1 MGTQSRL
8 FGTDGIRGCAN
19 AEPLT
24 PELALAFGRAV
35 AAKFGQRGKR
45 ILIGRDTRISGPMI
59 ESAVAAGIA
68 AMGIDVGLL
77 GILPTPAIAYLTRQ
91 MGESAGIV
99 ISASHNPY
107 EDNGLKIFNAKGLK
121 CDDALELELE
131 KLILGDELRGKG
143 VTGGKIG
150 RVEALVHP
158 VARYTGLMLGRYTL
172 GEPGRVDLR
181 GVKIVVDAG
190 NGAAFE
196 TTPRVLRGLGAEVIP
211 LNVQPNGVNINAGCG
226 STHPE
231 ATQKAVRETGAQIGL
246 AHDGDADRLICCDER
261 GELLDGDEMLAVLGL
276 SLLKRGKLA
285 KNTLVATVM
294 SNLGLD
300 EAFAAAGGKVLRAG
314 VGDRYVLEV
323 MLKEDLNL
331 GGEQS
336 GHVILKD
343 INSTGDGLATALELL
358 RIMTE
363 TGEPLSKLRLGMRK
377 YPQLLV
383 NLKVREKIPL
393 EQLPEVTDAVKQVE
407 KELGEKGR
415 VLLRYSGTEP
425 KIRLL
430 VETREESQLQPTS
443 DRILGPIKKALVD

>member
-19 AEPLT
+19 TDALT
-24 PELALAFGRAV
+24 PELAVAFGRAV
-35 AAKFGQRGKR
+35 AAKFGRPGR
-45 ILIGRDTRISGPMI
+45 PILIGRDTRISGPML
-59 ESAVAAGIA
+59 ESAVAAGIT
-68 AMGIDVGLL
+68 AMGVNVSLL
-77 GILPTPAIAYLTRQ
+77 GVLPTPAIAYLTRHFAA
-91 MGESAGIV
+91 SAGIV

-107 EDNGLKIFNAKGLK
+107 EDNGLKIFNGKGLK

-143 VTGGKIG
+143 VTGDKIG
-150 RVEALVHP
+150 TVEAVAHA
-158 VARYTGLMLGRYTL
+158 VARYTGLVLGNYSSGVRLY
-172 GEPGRVDLR
+172 LR
-181 GVKIVVDAG
+181 GIKIVVDAG
-190 NGAAFE
+190 NGAAYE
-196 TTPRVLRGLGAEVIP
+196 TTPRVLRGLGADVIA
-211 LNVQPNGVNINAGCG
+211 LNVKPDGRNINAGCG

-231 ATQKAVRETGAQIGL
+231 GMQKAVREHGAQLGI
-246 AHDGDADRLICCDER
+246 AHDGDADRLICCDEK

-276 SLLKRGKLA
+276 SLLKRGKLK

-300 EAFAAAGGKVLRAG
+300 ECFAAAGGKVVRAG
-314 VGDRYVLEV
+314 VGDRYVLEM
-323 MLKEDLNL
+323 MLKDDLNV

-336 GHVILKD
+336 GHVILRD
-343 INSTGDGLATALELL
+343 HNTTGDGLITALELL
-358 RIMTE
+358 RIMKDS
-363 TGEPLSKLRLGMRK
+363 GEPLSKLRQGLRK

-393 EQLPEVTDAVKQVE
+393 EQLPEVTCVVKEVE
-407 KELGEKGR
+407 KELGTTGR

-430 VETREESQLQPTS
+430 VETREEAQLQKVA
-443 DRILGPIKKALVD
+443 DRILAPIKKALVD